1 MDEVYLKS
9 QIKKLVSQYM
19 RRKYKSEET
28 ISCRFDMYRIDIEHD
43 DKIDKYH
50 WAAELTKREYSS
62 IMRTLLEYPNLTF
75 QDLPHYISLKIYE
88 KLILHLRFPY
98 FGNVCG
104 LYIDPSRSLPVAVEM
119 TALQQDAHE
128 IAGEDMYSFTL
139 SSEQNNIHN
148 RIDVDIRL
156 KKIEISTYRYSGL
169 SFFIMS
175 KYIDIDALEVERA
188 LGVDNYRGIE
198 NALNIMYQKIAEKE
212 DPGQLWL
219 IHWLDEN
226 SISYTMLEEGEYHG
240 GI

>member
-128 IAGEDMYSFTL
+128 IAGEDMYSFSLPITQKNDRDRQGVNL
-139 SSEQNNIHN
+139 
-148 RIDVDIRL
+148 RL
-156 KKIEISTYRYSGL
+156 KKMEITMWHHSGL
-169 SFFIMS
+169 FPHVTAR
-175 KYIDIDALEVERA
+175 YIDIDALEVERA
-188 LGVDNYRGIE
+188 LSVENFRDVE
-198 NALNIMYQKIAEKE
+198 NALNAMYQMIVEKE
-212 DPGQLWL
+212 DSEPLWL
-219 IHWLDEN
+219 INWLDEN
-226 SISYTMLEEGEYHG
+226 SISYIKLEEEKCNG

>member
-1 MDEVYLKS
+1 MDKEYLKRH
-9 QIKKLVSQYM
+9 IKKLVSQYM
-19 RRKYKSEET
+19 RKKYKLEES

-50 WAAELTKREYSS
+50 WAAELTRREYSS

-75 QDLPHYISLKIYE
+75 QDLPHYISIKIYE

-119 TALQQDAHE
+119 TTLQQDAHE
-128 IAGEDMYSFTL
+128 ISGEDMYSFTF
-139 SSEQNNIHN
+139 SSVKNNIHD
-148 RIDVDIRL
+148 RIDFDIRL
-156 KKIEISTYRYSGL
+156 KKMEISIYRYSGL

-188 LGVDNYRGIE
+188 LEVDNFRGIE
-198 NALNIMYQKIAEKE
+198 KALNTMYQKVVEKE
-212 DPGQLWL
+212 EPESLWL

-226 SISYTMLEEGEYHG
+226 SISYTKSEEGEYHG
-240 GI
+240 DI

>member
-1 MDEVYLKS
+1 MDKEYLKS
-9 QIKKLVSQYM
+9 YIKKLVSRYM
-19 RRKYKSEET
+19 RKKYKSEDT
-28 ISCRFDMYRIDIEHD
+28 ISCRFDMYRIDIEHNN
-43 DKIDKYH
+43 KIDKYH

-88 KLILHLRFPY
+88 KIILHLRFPY

-119 TALQQDAHE
+119 TALQQDAYE
-128 IAGEDMYSFTL
+128 IAGEDMYSFSLPITQKKIRDSQGINL
-139 SSEQNNIHN
+139 
-148 RIDVDIRL
+148 RL
-156 KKIEISTYRYSGL
+156 KKMEITMWHYSGL
-169 SFFIMS
+169 FPRVTA

-198 NALNIMYQKIAEKE
+198 NALNIMYQKIVGKD

>member
-1 MDEVYLKS
+1 MNKEYLKS
-9 QIKKLVSQYM
+9 RIKKLVSQYM
-19 RRKYKSEET
+19 RKKYKSGET

-43 DKIDKYH
+43 DKVDKYH

-128 IAGEDMYSFTL
+128 IAGEDMYSFTF
-139 SSEQNNIHN
+139 SSVQNDIHD
-148 RIDVDIRL
+148 RIDFDIRL
-156 KKIEISTYRYSGL
+156 KKMEFSTYRYSGL
-169 SFFIMS
+169 SFFMTS
-175 KYIDIDALEVERA
+175 KYIDIDALEVESA
-188 LGVDNYRGIE
+188 LGVENYRGIE
-198 NALNIMYQKIAEKE
+198 KALDTMYQKQVEKE
-212 DPGQLWL
+212 DYEPLWL

-226 SISYTMLEEGEYHG
+226 SISYTKLEEEEYNG

>member
-119 TALQQDAHE
+119 TTLQKNAHE
-128 IAGEDMYSFTL
+128 IADDRDSQGVNL
-139 SSEQNNIHN
+139 
-148 RIDVDIRL
+148 RL
-156 KKIEISTYRYSGL
+156 KKMEITMWHHSG
-169 SFFIMS
+169 SFPRVTAR
-175 KYIDIDALEVERA
+175 YIDIDALEVEKV
-188 LGVDNYRGIE
+188 LGVNDFRGIE
-198 NALNIMYQKIAEKE
+198 TALNIVYQEMVNKA
-212 DPGQLWL
+212 DPGPFWL
-219 IHWLDEN
+219 IHWLDAN
-226 SISYTMLEEGEYHG
+226 SIIYIKEDANRK
-240 GI
+240 

>member
-1 MDEVYLKS
+1 MDKEYLKS
-9 QIKKLVSQYM
+9 HIKKLVSQYM
-19 RRKYKSEET
+19 RKKYKSEET

-128 IAGEDMYSFTL
+128 IAGEDMYSFSLPITQKNDRDSQGVNL
-139 SSEQNNIHN
+139 
-148 RIDVDIRL
+148 RL
-156 KKIEISTYRYSGL
+156 KKMEITIWQYSGL
-169 SFFIMS
+169 VPRITTR
-175 KYIDIDALEVERA
+175 YIDIDAIEVERA
-188 LGVDNYRGIE
+188 LGVNDFRGVE
-198 NALNIMYQKIAEKE
+198 KALNTIYQKIVEN
-212 DPGQLWL
+212 DNPGPLWF
-219 IHWLDEN
+219 IHWLDTN
-226 SISYTMLEEGEYHG
+226 SISYIKL
-240 GI
+240 

>member
-1 MDEVYLKS
+1 MDAVYLKS
-9 QIKKLVSQYM
+9 HIKKLVSQYM
-19 RRKYKSEET
+19 RKKYKSEDP
-28 ISCRFDMYRIDIEHD
+28 ISCRFDMYRIDIEHNN
-43 DKIDKYH
+43 KIDKYH

-88 KLILHLRFPY
+88 KIILHLRFPY

-104 LYIDPSRSLPVAVEM
+104 LYIDPSHSLPVAVEM

-128 IAGEDMYSFTL
+128 IAGEDMYSFSLPITQKNDRDSQGVNL
-139 SSEQNNIHN
+139 
-148 RIDVDIRL
+148 RL
-156 KKIEISTYRYSGL
+156 KKMEITMWHHSG
-169 SFFIMS
+169 SFPRVTAR
-175 KYIDIDALEVERA
+175 YIDIDAIEVERA